1 MANSPFPSSPGPLYL
16 NEVKCSTFDMEMFF
30 ILTQLKLIFTRK
42 VLHLTSLSL
51 PKTFLAIRDVTV
63 TYRLKGTLLLFV
75 VVLWSLRIGVVD
87 GLG

>member
-1 MANSPFPSSPGPLYL
+1 
-16 NEVKCSTFDMEMFF
+16 MEMFF

>member
-1 MANSPFPSSPGPLYL
+1 
-16 NEVKCSTFDMEMFF
+16 MEMFF

-51 PKTFLAIRDVTV
+51 PKTFFATRDVTV

-75 VVLWSLRIGVVD
+75 VVLWSLRIDVVD